1 MKIIHIVLGKSSNK
15 STNKINNEVFQ
26 LAAKQIEYGNEVSVW
41 EISNQKNSEKSDF
54 EIINFNKSINPF
66 KITDELKNELL
77 KQNAIFHIHGGW
89 IPLNYSISKLL
100 TKNNKSFVFSPHNAY
115 YIHSNKE
122 SSLFSKYYFNLF
134 EKGILNNASRI
145 HCIGRIE
152 TCNLRL
158 LYKNK
163 KTIITPYGY
172 ENEQEVDYTNTSKN
186 SKSIIFGFE
195 ANLEVHI
202 KSLEII
208 LKAFEKFVHSNGYGN
223 LYIITSKNEKKELKK
238 IIKNNNVMKNIF
250 IFDNKKENEKAN
262 VLKEIDVFIHP
273 SRKESFQIS
282 VIEAASYGKPCIVT
296 GSTSI
301 GELISKY
308 NAGEVIYRQNSKE
321 LERSMTTISNVIK
334 DKNNFSAICQNA
346 ITMVKENYNWRKVI
360 FDFNRKLYNV

>member
-1 MKIIHIVLGKSSNK
+1 
-15 STNKINNEVFQ
+15 
-26 LAAKQIEYGNEVSVW
+26 
-41 EISNQKNSEKSDF
+41 
-54 EIINFNKSINPF
+54 
-66 KITDELKNELL
+66 
-77 KQNAIFHIHGGW
+77 
-89 IPLNYSISKLL
+89 
-100 TKNNKSFVFSPHNAY
+100 
-115 YIHSNKE
+115 
-122 SSLFSKYYFNLF
+122 
-134 EKGILNNASRI
+134 
-145 HCIGRIE
+145 
-152 TCNLRL
+152 
-158 LYKNK
+158 
-163 KTIITPYGY
+163 
-172 ENEQEVDYTNTSKN
+172 
-186 SKSIIFGFE
+186 
-195 ANLEVHI
+195 
-202 KSLEII
+202 
-208 LKAFEKFVHSNGYGN
+208 
-223 LYIITSKNEKKELKK
+223 
-238 IIKNNNVMKNIF
+238 MKNIF